1 MGMKRTT
8 SSQSIGYYGNNSKI
22 NNVLSPD
29 MKNLCSC
36 DAARLE
42 DELVQ
47 LREST
52 KKALKSSWD
61 EVELIQKI
69 NLSQAN
75 ENTILKTEIAKL
87 TKELSHT
94 REKLTKELSHAR
106 DREKDLVRRNDKLV
120 SNLEASRNTPFYKT
134 VFASR
139 RKSTDVV
146 TQNNTMHHGPRQNS
160 MNVQMETFS
169 QSSPHL
175 VVHNDDEDSDTAA
188 SSPATSILDFLG
200 LPSPLAKGTAPP
212 CEILK
217 HNSIQEMGRETT
229 SDDEKYIKIEELK
242 FKLKSRDD
250 VIISM
255 EETIQEH
262 IKNMQVLHATLNT
275 RRGI

>member
-8 SSQSIGYYGNNSKI
+8 SSQSIGYYGLNRKI
-22 NNVLSPD
+22 NVLSPD

-61 EVELIQKI
+61 EVELIQKT

-75 ENTILKTEIAKL
+75 ENTNLKTEIAKL
-87 TKELSHT
+87 MKELSN
-94 REKLTKELSHAR
+94 AR

-120 SNLEASRNTPFYKT
+120 SNLEASRNTPFYKS
-134 VFASR
+134 VFPSR
-139 RKSTDVV
+139 RRSTDAVAH
-146 TQNNTMHHGPRQNS
+146 NNTMDPGPRRNS
-160 MNVQMETFS
+160 MVSDSVQMESFS
-169 QSSPHL
+169 KSSPLL

-188 SSPATSILDFLG
+188 SSAANSILDFLG
-200 LPSPLAKGTAPP
+200 LPSSLVKGTGPP
-212 CEILK
+212 REILK
-217 HNSIQEMGRETT
+217 HKSNPEMGRETT
-229 SDDEKYIKIEELK
+229 SEKDIKIEELK

-255 EETIQEH
+255 EETITEH
-262 IKNMQVLHATLNT
+262 IKNMQLLHVTLNT